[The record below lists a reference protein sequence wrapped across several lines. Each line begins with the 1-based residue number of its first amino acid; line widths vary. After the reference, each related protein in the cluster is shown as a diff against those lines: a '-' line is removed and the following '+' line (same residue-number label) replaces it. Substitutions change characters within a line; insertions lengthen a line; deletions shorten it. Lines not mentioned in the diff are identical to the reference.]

1 MVKLDK
7 DEGQRVARDEVLTVL
22 DDVALRDR
30 ILSLK
35 ARRAA
40 RTGPALRP
48 TLRQSGGSRR
58 GLETAGGKHASFR
71 GGGRKGAGGGPEDP
85 GMDVETTRPS
95 QTGRAAHLLPGRPVE
110 AGRGQL
116 AEQQGILERFAV
128 KSPLDGVILT
138 RTVELGEWVNVGV
151 PLYTLVDLDQL

>member
-1 MVKLDK
+1 
-7 DEGQRVARDEVLTVL
+7 
-22 DDVALRDR
+22 
-30 ILSLK
+30 
-35 ARRAA
+35 
-40 RTGPALRP
+40 
-48 TLRQSGGSRR
+48 
-58 GLETAGGKHASFR
+58 
-71 GGGRKGAGGGPEDP
+71 
-85 GMDVETTRPS
+85 MDVETTRPS
-95 QTGRAAHLLPGRPVE
+95 QTGRAAHLLPGRPARRRGRPVE